1 MRIYITVLPSG
12 YQVEHLARVFF
23 PGAQLLVEKPDGKD
37 RGDLIRAHCGKKHHW
52 AALRQNGRV
61 YTRRVRRSCC
71 CSFIRWRRCC
81 IAFCAA
87 PPVCARLGA

>member
-1 MRIYITVLPSG
+1 MRIYITGLPSG

-61 YTRRVRRSCC
+61 YTRRE
-71 CSFIRWRRCC
+71 
-81 IAFCAA
+81 
-87 PPVCARLGA
+87 PRLADDPRPDYTLAVFSSKYNFLSVYLH